1 MEKHGLWPAIA
12 KAAAQ
17 IERFALNE
25 PPLLKLET
33 RIVVQR
39 RVSHNRRIKGFESIG
54 LPSTFSLKIENFNNS
69 SSLRFQTA
77 ASLSQFFDSM
87 PGILPCKQCGKHLKE
102 NLAIFPFD
110 RSDPFRWSVDL
121 HNLVNSQLNKPEIDY
136 DKAFRYW
143 SARCSGG
150 PSHQNIVLVLIAIL
164 VILFVL
170 YKFKS

>member
-1 MEKHGLWPAIA
+1 MANICPTVFGPYFWSVIHMSCLSAGLDVSDEK
-12 KAAAQ
+12 
-17 IERFALNE
+17 
-25 PPLLKLET
+25 
-33 RIVVQR
+33 
-39 RVSHNRRIKGFESIG
+39 
-54 LPSTFSLKIENFNNS
+54 
-69 SSLRFQTA
+69 A